1 MKLKRAAVRFR
12 FADLATIDYAIIGYI
27 PHINHVIPLR
37 KRLRQFSHTVLAG
50 NIRSTRAPGRA
61 VYLSGCHA

>member
-27 PHINHVIPLR
+27 PHINHVIYPFGSAFANFR
-37 KRLRQFSHTVLAG
+37 T
-50 NIRSTRAPGRA
+50 P
-61 VYLSGCHA
+61 Y